1 MSLRTFSNP
10 VWALTI
16 SDLQCR
22 IAWDNLSGDPTR
34 QWWASNCLANVYVL
48 RRLVERFSNEVQIAE
63 ARCFYG
69 FQIMMENIRS
79 YSHSLLVDICVKQSA
94 ERMHL
99 FDGIETILII
109 KRKAA
114 WALRWISDHKLTF
127 SERLIAFTS
136 VEGIFSLVF
145 PQHSGWRNVHSCLV
159 WLTQSTYQSWLRDY
173 TCTTVVHLILTGDH
187 WKLWK
192 LRNSFSEGLF
202 RIANLLIL
210 LKSLLD
216 SLPVS
221 LVGMNSNLMCQYI
234 GFVADRL
241 LLPLRCRQRE
251 KHVSEYSGGRF
262 LEKLL
267 PRSKAGWLFMYNKSP
282 THRWLW
288 CIT

>member
-1 MSLRTFSNP
+1 MDFRPQIDIFWTF
-10 VWALTI
+10 
-16 SDLQCR
+16 
-22 IAWDNLSGDPTR
+22 
-34 QWWASNCLANVYVL
+34 NCLHFCW
-48 RRLVERFSNEVQIAE
+48 R
-63 ARCFYG
+63 
-69 FQIMMENIRS
+69 
-79 YSHSLLVDICVKQSA
+79 D
-94 ERMHL
+94 
-99 FDGIETILII
+99 
-109 KRKAA
+109 
-114 WALRWISDHKLTF
+114 
-127 SERLIAFTS
+127 
-136 VEGIFSLVF
+136 IFSGF
-145 PQHSGWRNVHSCLV
+145 SAAF
-159 WLTQSTYQSWLRDY
+159 WLKKRPLLLGTKLDSLQSTYQSWLRDY

-267 PRSKAGWLFMYNKSP
+267 LRSKAGWLFMYNKSP